1 MFKEVILLFVCCFFG
16 IVSFALPSHAAQVS
30 EIEIPDDQPD
40 PDGSSFNKMQ
50 PGEVIIDDTNNMDRT
65 MLDQS
70 YPSSYTKD
78 YNYQRGSI
86 PISDSRLSNLRGCQ
100 GLKTLAFYIQ
110 QNFDHRRGA
119 ARTSQGVIETGYGDC
134 WGLSDFALEVL
145 TKNGYTVK
153 LVQGRS
159 SQSNYHRWL
168 EVQLPD
174 GSWTTFDPS
183 LLTKKYHYKPYW
195 YRCAEKTAVIGVYY
209 P

>member
-1 MFKEVILLFVCCFFG
+1 MAVLKKLLGILILCCYFG
-16 IVSFALPSHAAQVS
+16 IIGFSGTSHAAQVS
-30 EIEIPDDQPD
+30 EVEIPDDD
-40 PDGSSFNKMQ
+40 CLDGSNFDNMK
-50 PGEVIIDDTNNMDRT
+50 PGEVLIDDTDNMDRT
-65 MLDQS
+65 LINQS
-70 YPSSYTKD
+70 YTEN
-78 YNYQRGSI
+78 YNYQHGTLH
-86 PISDSRLSNLRGCQ
+86 ISDSRLSNLRGRQ
-100 GLKTLAFYIQ
+100 GLRTLAFYIQ

-134 WGLSDFALEVL
+134 WGLSDFALQVL

-159 SQSNYHRWL
+159 SQSNAHRWL
-168 EVQLPD
+168 EVQLTD

-183 LLTKKYHYKPYW
+183 LVSKKYHYKPYW